1 MDEYKTFYD
10 MVRKWTVSD
19 YRTQKIKAE
28 VIVDML
34 ISDYIEEIISQN
46 FGKNKNI
53 KLIAKEFPIARI
65 GQASI
70 EKEGDTSSNRQY
82 ASVDFLMSGNEFGK
96 STLYLVE
103 LKTYDG
109 SVDGVQL
116 WNMLWT
122 CSQGGATLYNRF
134 YDVIVNYGINDH
146 GNDLSIK
153 KYQYTLSKYAVNHGL
168 KKCETGIKSFGMR
181 RPQKA
186 TTENRFIKMEQ
197 TNTAIDIL
205 SNLKK
210 SFNDAKLQIVYVGLS
225 DNIDFFSMSQSAFN
239 ERSIQEKIAKNDAVK
254 DFFKETAKIRINGSN
269 EDIAA
274 DISSFII
281 EQNIEKILLTDFKP
295 SEEKKNEWQ
304 KIKDILVELKEEPWG
319 EAWFDVNKMKKLRGD
334 NS

>member
-1 MDEYKTFYD
+1 MDKYKAFYD
-10 MVRKWTVSD
+10 MVKKWTVSD

-34 ISDYIEEIISQN
+34 ISDYIEEIMSQS
-46 FGKNKNI
+46 FGKNI

-103 LKTYDG
+103 LKTSDD

>member
-1 MDEYKTFYD
+1 MDKYKAFYD
-10 MVRKWTVSD
+10 MVKKWTVSD

-34 ISDYIEEIISQN
+34 ISDYIEEIMSQS
-46 FGKNKNI
+46 FGKI

-103 LKTYDG
+103 LKTSDD

>member
-1 MDEYKTFYD
+1 
-10 MVRKWTVSD
+10 MVKKWTVSD

-34 ISDYIEEIISQN
+34 ISDYIEEIMSQS
-46 FGKNKNI
+46 FGKNI

-103 LKTYDG
+103 LKTSDD

-122 CSQGGATLYNRF
+122 CSQGSDSLYNRF
-134 YDVIVNYGINDH
+134 YDIIVNYGINDN
-146 GNDLSIK
+146 GNDLSTK
-153 KYQYTLSKYAVNHGL
+153 KYQYTLSKYAVDYNL
-168 KKCETGIKSFGMR
+168 KECEAGIKSFGDE
-181 RPQKA
+181 RPQDANK
-186 TTENRFIKMEQ
+186 EEKRRIKKDQ
-197 TNTAIDIL
+197 TNTAATIL
-205 SNLKK
+205 NNLKK
-210 SFNDAKLQIVYVGLS
+210 SFANAKLQIVYVCLS
-225 DNIDFFSMSQSAFN
+225 DEINFAETANKAFN
-239 ERSIQEKIAKNDAVK
+239 EGLIQKRIADNKTVK
-254 DFFKETAKIRINGSN
+254 DFFTATAKIRLDDNNGKP
-269 EDIAA
+269 EEIAA
-274 DISSFII
+274 DISSFIVGH
-281 EQNIEKILLTDFKP
+281 NIEKILLTDFIP
-295 SEEKKNEWQ
+295 TEEKKNEWQ

-319 EAWFDVNKMKKLRGD
+319 EAWFDVNKLKKLRGD